1 MTRPLVFLL
10 LTLALSGCAADSPL
24 GKAEM
29 SCVRLPTPD
38 ARAEC
43 TARQK
48 AQMDAYLA
56 QQRADAQQRRA
67 IDLDPAPAPKDKP
80 GCFRRQ
86 STGELVCPN

>member
-1 MTRPLVFLL
+1 MRPPLKILL

-24 GKAEM
+24 GKAEL

-43 TARQK
+43 AARQK
-48 AQMDAYLA
+48 AQMDAFLA
-56 QQRADAQQRRA
+56 QERAAAQQRRA
-67 IDLDPAPAPKDKP
+67 IDLDPPSAPKDKP